1 MSITL
6 CNQCWQDYP
15 ALNRQYHSGTEYYFC
30 DECLAANLWDCP
42 ECDRTFYIGLNQQR
56 LPRHYRNT
64 DEIDFRMRRVR
75 EVCPGWKSSR
85 RIAAEKRFGFNT
97 RIPSAKTQRRAI

>member
-1 MSITL
+1 MIITL

-15 ALNRQYHSGTEYYFC
+15 TLNRQYHSGTEYYFC